1 MLSLLKFGHFLFLVL
16 AVSAIYLYNI
26 ILPNALPS
34 PALGFKWAK
43 A

>member
-1 MLSLLKFGHFLFLVL
+1 MLSLLKFGHFLFLVT

-34 PALGFKWAK
+34 QKKKKKSSWI
-43 A
+43 